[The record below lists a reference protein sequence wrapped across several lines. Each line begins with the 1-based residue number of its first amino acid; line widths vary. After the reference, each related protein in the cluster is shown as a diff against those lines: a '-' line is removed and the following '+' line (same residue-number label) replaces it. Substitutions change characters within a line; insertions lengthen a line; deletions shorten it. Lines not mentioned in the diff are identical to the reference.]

1 VNKQVVPSLAAA
13 AVVVA
18 GVWLMSSSTRPMPEV
33 VFNLLDGR
41 TLHSADLRGKSV
53 LINFWSV
60 SCEVCL
66 RDMPRL
72 TRLHETMEEHGFL
85 VIGVAVP
92 HDPPATVIGVVEKLE
107 PAYPIALDVHGE
119 VSKAFGGI
127 KVTPTTYLV
136 GPDGNIN
143 YSERGTLDETRIRA
157 TVLTFQR

>member
-1 VNKQVVPSLAAA
+1 MNKQVLPTVA
-13 AVVVA
+13 AVAIVVA
-18 GVWLMSSSTRPMPEV
+18 GIWLMSSETRPMPEV
-33 VFNLLDGR
+33 VFNLVDGR
-41 TLHSADLRGKSV
+41 TLQSTDLRGKSV

-72 TRLHETMEEHGFL
+72 TRLHETMEEHDFM

-92 HDPPATVIGVVEKLE
+92 HDPPAAVIGVVEKLE